1 VPSPG
6 DYTVVATG
14 KSRPALKCGL
24 CGEIFPMQSNLAIA
38 EELLRISA
46 FLEPDWPACPRETC
60 ELYGKS
66 GEEFHARYTRY
77 GTNGNGTPRYKCT
90 ACSTVFSHGGKSDKR
105 QRETHKNRDIFLHLV
120 NTVPIRRV
128 IKLLDLSMSVLYSRL
143 DFIHHQCTAFVGERE
158 RTLVERPD
166 LGKRYLSTDRQKLI
180 VNWSSRNERK
190 NTLILSIA
198 TADQVTGYV
207 YGVHLNFDSALM
219 REDIEK
225 DRVRFGDHH
234 LDPPFRR
241 YARVWLDADL
251 EEAAASNAE
260 RRKGAAAIPE
270 PTEASKGNALA
281 AAVAQRYKEATGR
294 ADIDAGDGPSSDA
307 GKPTAGI
314 LLHEQIVMSAH
325 LQYVTRLLGR
335 AEKLRFFMDQESGLR
350 AAFMAAV
357 PARILDRTVDGFY
370 VQVQK
375 EGTVGQKRAMV
386 QQSRAAFDAA
396 CGLNPGLTPHQVKVM
411 LAREEMT
418 RLQSIG
424 QWSDKWFRHPIADMR
439 EPARLIC
446 WLTDIDAIEQD
457 RAKREDQLN
466 HHASLYLKA
475 SLTSIDRFFMQVR
488 RALTMAER
496 GIVSA
501 SADRRVW
508 FGKNAYNPGY
518 LTKLVEVF
526 RVYFNYCEI
535 GKDKCTPAMRMG
547 LARGPVAPEDILY
560 FVSRQQPRRRA
571 RAAA

>member
-1 VPSPG
+1 
-6 DYTVVATG
+6 
-14 KSRPALKCGL
+14 
-24 CGEIFPMQSNLAIA
+24 MQSNLAIA

-46 FLEPDWPACPRETC
+46 FLEPDWPACPRPTC

-66 GEEFHARYTRY
+66 GEEFHSRYTRY
-77 GTNGNGTPRYKCT
+77 GTNGNGTPRYKCM
-90 ACSTVFSHGGKSDKR
+90 ACLKIFSHGGKSDKR

-128 IKLLDLSMSVLYSRL
+128 IKLLDLSTSVLYSRL
-143 DFIHHQCTAFVGERE
+143 DFIHRQCTAFVGDRE
-158 RTLVERPD
+158 RTLVERSD
-166 LGKRYLSTDRQKLI
+166 LGKRYLSTDRQKLM

-190 NTLILSIA
+190 NTLILSMA

-207 YGVHLNFDSALM
+207 YGVHLNFDPTLNS
-219 REDIEK
+219 EDVEK
-225 DRVRFGDHH
+225 DLVRFGDHH

-241 YARVWLDADL
+241 YARVWLDADHA
-251 EEAAASNAE
+251 EAAAASHAEKLKRSESNADPADE
-260 RRKGAAAIPE
+260 M
-270 PTEASKGNALA
+270 SKDALIA
-281 AAVAQRYKEATGR
+281 RVAQKYRDATGR
-294 ADIDAGDGPSSDA
+294 ADIDAGDGPSLDA
-307 GKPTAGI
+307 GTPTAGV
-314 LLHEQIVMSAH
+314 LLHEQIVISAH
-325 LQYVTRLLGR
+325 MQYVTRLLGR

-357 PARILDRTVDGFY
+357 PGRIRDRTVDGFY

-375 EGTVGQKRAMV
+375 EGTVGQKRALV
-386 QQSRAAFDAA
+386 QQSRAAFEAA
-396 CGLNPGLTPHQVKVM
+396 CRANAGLTPHQVKVL
-411 LAREEMT
+411 LARKEMT

-446 WLTDIDAIEQD
+446 WLTDIDAIE
-457 RAKREDQLN
+457 EDPGNRDEQLN

-496 GIVSA
+496 GVISA
-501 SADRRVW
+501 SADRRLW
-508 FGKNAYNPGY
+508 FGKNAYNPGH
-518 LTKLVEVF
+518 LAKLVEVF

-560 FVSRQQPRRRA
+560 FVPREQPRRRA

>member
-1 VPSPG
+1 
-6 DYTVVATG
+6 
-14 KSRPALKCGL
+14 
-24 CGEIFPMQSNLAIA
+24 MQSNLAIA

-46 FLEPDWPACPRETC
+46 FLEPDWPACPGPTC

-66 GEEFHARYTRY
+66 GEEFSAQYTRY
-77 GTNGNGTPRYKCT
+77 GTNGNGTPRYKCM
-90 ACSTVFSHGGKSDKR
+90 ACLKVFSHGGKADKR

-128 IKLLDLSMSVLYSRL
+128 IKILDLSMSVLYSRL
-143 DFIHHQCTAFVGERE
+143 DFIHRQCTAFAGDRE
-158 RTLVERPD
+158 RTLVERAD

-198 TADQVTGYV
+198 SADQVTGYV
-207 YGVHLNFDSALM
+207 YGVHLNFDSALSSKEVE
-219 REDIEK
+219 RDL
-225 DRVRFGDHH
+225 VHFGDHH
-234 LDPPFRR
+234 LEQPFRR
-241 YARVWLDADL
+241 YARVWLDEDH
-251 EEAAASNAE
+251 E
-260 RRKGAAAIPE
+260 
-270 PTEASKGNALA
+270 LA
-281 AAVAQRYKEATGR
+281 AAANTVRRERSASVKKAAAANGIDALANTVAQRYREATGR
-294 ADIDAGDGPSSDA
+294 ADIDAGDGPSSHT
-307 GKPTAGI
+307 GTPTAGV
-314 LLHEQIVMSAH
+314 LLHEQVVMSAH
-325 LQYVTRLLGR
+325 MQYVTRLLAR

-357 PARILDRTVDGFY
+357 PGKILDRSVDGFY
-370 VQVQK
+370 VQVKK
-375 EGTVGQKRAMV
+375 EGTVGQKRTLV
-386 QQSRAAFDAA
+386 QQSRAAFEDACRA
-396 CGLNPGLTPHQVKVM
+396 HAGLSPHQVKVL
-411 LAREEMT
+411 LARQEMT

-424 QWSDKWFRHPIADMR
+424 QWSDKWFSHPMADMR

-446 WLTDIDAIEQD
+446 WLTDIDAIEND
-457 RAKREDQLN
+457 PLKREDQLN

-501 SADRRVW
+501 SADRRLW

-518 LTKLVEVF
+518 LAKLVEVF

-560 FVSRQQPRRRA
+560 FVPRQQPRRRVL
-571 RAAA
+571 AAA

>member
-1 VPSPG
+1 
-6 DYTVVATG
+6 
-14 KSRPALKCGL
+14 
-24 CGEIFPMQSNLAIA
+24 MQSNLAIA
-38 EELLRISA
+38 EELLRIST
-46 FLEPDWPACPRETC
+46 FLEPDWPACPRPTC

-77 GTNGNGTPRYKCT
+77 GTNGNGTPRYKCA
-90 ACSTVFSHGGKSDKR
+90 ACLKIFSHGGKSDKR

-128 IKLLDLSMSVLYSRL
+128 IKLLDLSTSVLYSRL
-143 DFIHHQCTAFVGERE
+143 DFIHRQCVAFVGDRE
-158 RTLVERPD
+158 RTLVERSD

-190 NTLILSIA
+190 NTLILSMA

-207 YGVHLNFDSALM
+207 YGVHLNFDSTLNS
-219 REDIEK
+219 EDVEK
-225 DRVRFGDHH
+225 DSVRFGDHH

-241 YARVWLDADL
+241 YARVWLDADH
-251 EEAAASNAE
+251 EAAVTASDAERLKRSASNAD
-260 RRKGAAAIPE
+260 AADE
-270 PTEASKGNALA
+270 MSKDALIA
-281 AAVAQRYKEATGR
+281 RVAQRYRDATGR
-294 ADIDAGDGPSSDA
+294 SDVDAGDGPSLNA
-307 GKPTAGI
+307 GTPTAGV
-314 LLHEQIVMSAH
+314 LLHEQVVMSAH
-325 LQYVTRLLGR
+325 MQYVTRLLGR

-357 PARILDRTVDGFY
+357 PGRIRDRTVDGFY

-375 EGTVGQKRAMV
+375 EGTVGQKRALV
-386 QQSRAAFDAA
+386 QQSRAAFEAA
-396 CGLNPGLTPHQVKVM
+396 CRTNAGLTPHQVKVL
-411 LAREEMT
+411 LARKEMT

-446 WLTDIDAIEQD
+446 WLTDIDAIEED
-457 RAKREDQLN
+457 PGKREDQLN

-496 GIVSA
+496 GVISA
-501 SADRRVW
+501 SADRRLW
-508 FGKNAYNPGY
+508 FGKNAYNPGH
-518 LTKLVEVF
+518 LAKLVEVF

-535 GKDKCTPAMRMG
+535 GKDKCTPAMRTG

-560 FVSRQQPRRRA
+560 FVPREQPRRRA